1 MADTLLHADRP
12 HEGTERGFTLTEML
26 VALAI
31 LIFGLTA
38 LAGSMTVGVSERR
51 GSEMRFRAI
60 HMVDRVFH
68 DLREKYFLEKDP
80 DTGPLQA
87 TPRTEVPGYPG
98 MQYTAKFKEDPDDPQ
113 VVLAR
118 VEITWKEQGERI
130 AEVFERIMIR
140 EKPFSRRISAIV
152 GTQR

>member
-1 MADTLLHADRP
+1 MADTLLPSDTVRDGP
-12 HEGTERGFTLTEML
+12 ECGFTLTEML

-68 DLREKYFLEKDP
+68 DLRERLFLEKHA

-87 TPRTEVPGYPG
+87 TAATDVPGYAG
-98 MQYTAKFKEDPDDPQ
+98 MQYTAKFQEDPDDTQ

-130 AEVFERIMIR
+130 AVVFERIMIR
-140 EKPFSRRISAIV
+140 EIPFSRRISTIV
-152 GTQR
+152 GTRR